1 MPAERPRASEHV
13 YATAGGNLGYGL
25 QFLRRHGW
33 RILTLFVG
41 LLLPL
46 SILAALVEDLR
57 ESEVFFFDAP
67 LLSAAHQ
74 LATPAMD
81 SFFVLVSKLGY
92 AWGVI
97 PLDIGLFAWLV
108 FRRRKGDGLFF
119 GLAVLGSMLLN
130 IAAKQHFSRI
140 RPQLWLSV
148 APETSFS
155 FPSGHAM
162 GSATLGV
169 ALCFLFWPT
178 RWRWPVIVASAMF
191 VVLVGFSRI
200 YLGVHYPSDVLGGWA
215 AGTAWAV
222 AVHQLVVKRAPP
234 P

>member
-1 MPAERPRASEHV
+1 
-13 YATAGGNLGYGL
+13 
-25 QFLRRHGW
+25 
-33 RILTLFVG
+33 
-41 LLLPL
+41 
-46 SILAALVEDLR
+46 
-57 ESEVFFFDAP
+57 
-67 LLSAAHQ
+67 
-74 LATPAMD
+74 
-81 SFFVLVSKLGY
+81 
-92 AWGVI
+92 
-97 PLDIGLFAWLV
+97 
-108 FRRRKGDGLFF
+108 
-119 GLAVLGSMLLN
+119 VLGSMLLN

>member
-1 MPAERPRASEHV
+1 MRAGKPRAGGGHF
-13 YATAGGNLGYGL
+13 ATAVGDPGDGL
-25 QFLRRHGW
+25 RFLRQHGW
-33 RILTLFVG
+33 RILILFAG

-46 SILAALVEDLR
+46 LILAALIEDLR
-57 ESEVFFFDAP
+57 EREVFFFDAP
-67 LLSAAHQ
+67 LLAAAHQ
-74 LATPAMD
+74 FATPALD
-81 SFFVLVSKLGY
+81 GFFVAVSKLGY
-92 AWGVI
+92 AWGVV
-97 PLDIGLFAWLV
+97 PFDIGMFAWLV
-108 FRRRKGDGLFF
+108 WRRRSRDSLFF

-130 IAAKQHFSRI
+130 MAAKQHFSRI

-178 RWRWPVIVASAMF
+178 RWRWPVLLASASF
-191 VVLVGFSRI
+191 VVLVGLSRV

-215 AGTAWAV
+215 AGTAWVV
-222 AVHQLVVKRAPP
+222 ALHQLLAKRAPP